1 MRTHHLPYSAAKNHN
16 LFDSQRL
23 DYAIQLVTLQL
34 PANSITIQDTG
45 LHLHPM
51 LTSCEV

>member
-1 MRTHHLPYSAAKNHN
+1 MRTHHLPYSAGKNHN
-16 LFDSQRL
+16 LFDSLGL

-45 LHLHPM
+45 PHLHPV
-51 LTSCEV
+51 LTYCEV